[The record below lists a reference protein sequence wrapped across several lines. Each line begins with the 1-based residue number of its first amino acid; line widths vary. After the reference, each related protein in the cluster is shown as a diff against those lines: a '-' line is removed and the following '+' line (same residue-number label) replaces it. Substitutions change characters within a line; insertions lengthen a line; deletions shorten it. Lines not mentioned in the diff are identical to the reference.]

1 LWARLFCGLF
11 LPGPR
16 SFSELHEQA
25 FFIVRGKGP
34 GNRASPESL
43 ARHLDHFQIAAWLPA
58 SQPQTRQTAAAQR
71 SAWQAWHEYLRELLQ
86 IRDGLSS
93 EIFCLQTHG
102 SLFNFHPHVHAL
114 VLPEL
119 VREGRFHELNGC
131 SAIAVSV
138 RFRARFLTALKNQ
151 EVLDSDEI

>member
-1 LWARLFCGLF
+1 MVTCVA
-11 LPGPR
+11 
-16 SFSELHEQA
+16 
-25 FFIVRGKGP
+25 
-34 GNRASPESL
+34 
-43 ARHLDHFQIAAWLPA
+43 
-58 SQPQTRQTAAAQR
+58 TADSANCCCAAQR

-86 IRDGLSS
+86 IRDGLSG

-119 VREGRFHELNGC
+119 VREGRFHELKGC
-131 SAIAVSV
+131 SAIAVAV